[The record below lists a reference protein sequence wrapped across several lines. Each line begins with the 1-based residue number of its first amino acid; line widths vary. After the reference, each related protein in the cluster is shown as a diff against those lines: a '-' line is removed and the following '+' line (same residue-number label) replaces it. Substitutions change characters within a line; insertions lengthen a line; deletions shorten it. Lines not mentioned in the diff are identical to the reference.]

1 MIQRNRFSFPT
12 ININVFENKLRE
24 YALTQEYAV
33 HLNSNAKQNSC
44 TFSKIYAFGS
54 RNASEC
60 RSANDLNL
68 AASLVSVPDWK
79 FIAIAYDFKN
89 LFHNNHSSIPA
100 SIAFPKLIVFV
111 PEFIFI
117 VEDEIVLETFLDFA
131 AAEELV
137 YRIANVQE
145 TEQYKNL
152 VASEVTPLL
161 SKPDYLARTTRILA
175 HIQAGDFYEIN
186 FCFPFQTK
194 IDSPDISALYSALNA
209 KSEAPFSGFF
219 KWHEKVVVSSSPERF
234 LRKQGSKL
242 SSQPIKGTARR
253 SSEPEID
260 EKLKS
265 ALKSNAKERAE
276 NVMIVDLVRNDLSK
290 VATKNSVRVEELC
303 EIYSFKQVHQ
313 MISTISCDLRAETSF
328 FDILEATFPMGSM
341 TGAPKVEAMK
351 WIDVYEPSARG
362 MYSGSFGY
370 IAPNGDFDLNVII
383 RSILCDTK
391 SGETTF
397 SVGSA
402 ITASADPAEEYQEC
416 LLKAKAMM
424 EVLNP
429 ISVEQVR

>member
-12 ININVFENKLRE
+12 IDINVFENKLRT
-24 YALTQEYAV
+24 YVLTQKYAAY
-33 HLNSNAKQNSC
+33 LNSNAKQNSC
-44 TFSKIYAFGS
+44 TYSKIYAFGS
-54 RNASEC
+54 RNAFEC
-60 RSANDLNL
+60 DSAGDLNA
-68 AASLVSVPDWK
+68 AASFISNPDWK
-79 FIAIAYDFKN
+79 FIAVAYNFKN
-89 LFHNNHSSIPA
+89 LFHKNHTSIPA
-100 SIAFPKLIVFV
+100 SISFPKLAVFV
-111 PEFIFI
+111 PEFVFF
-117 VEDEIVLETFLDFA
+117 VEDEIVLETYLDFA

-137 YRIANVQE
+137 HRIANIQD
-145 TEQYKNL
+145 TEQHKNL
-152 VASEVTPLL
+152 VASEVIPQL
-161 SKPDYLARTTRILA
+161 SKADYLARATKILE

-194 IDSPDISALYSALNA
+194 ILNPNINALYSALNS

-219 KWHEKVVVSSSPERF
+219 KWHESAVISSSPERF
-234 LRKQGSKL
+234 LRKQGLKIT
-242 SSQPIKGTARR
+242 SQPIKGTARR
-253 SSEPEID
+253 SSEAEID
-260 EKLKS
+260 EQLKA

-313 MISTISCDLRAETSF
+313 MISTISCQLRADASF

-351 WIDVYEPSARG
+351 WIDLYEPSARG

-370 IAPNGDFDLNVII
+370 MAPNGDFDLNVII

-402 ITASADPAEEYQEC
+402 ITANADPAEEYQEC
-416 LLKAKAMM
+416 LLKAKAMI

>member
-12 ININVFENKLRE
+12 IDINVFDNKLRE

-44 TFSKIYAFGS
+44 TYSKMYAFGS
-54 RNASEC
+54 RNAFEC
-60 RSANDLNL
+60 YSSNDLNQ
-68 AASLVSVPDWK
+68 AVSLVSVSDWK

-89 LFHNNHSSIPA
+89 LYNQNYSSIPA
-100 SIAFPKLIVFV
+100 SIAFPKLAVFV
-111 PEFIFI
+111 PEFVFI

-137 YRIANVQE
+137 HRIANVQE

-152 VASEVTPLL
+152 VASEVIPKL
-161 SKPDYLARTTRILA
+161 SKADYLARSTKILE

-194 IDSPDISALYSALNA
+194 IINPNINALYSALNV

-219 KWHEKVVVSSSPERF
+219 KWHEKVVISSSPERF
-234 LRKQGSKL
+234 LRKQGLKL

-260 EKLKS
+260 EQLKS
-265 ALKSNAKERAE
+265 ALKCNAKERAE

-290 VATKNSVRVEELC
+290 VATKNSVRVDELC

-313 MISTISCDLRAETSF
+313 MISTISCELRPETSF
-328 FDILEATFPMGSM
+328 FDILKATFPMGSM

-351 WIDVYEPSARG
+351 WIDLYEPSARG

-402 ITASADPAEEYQEC
+402 ITANADPAEEYQEC
-416 LLKAKAMM
+416 LLKAKAMI